1 MSPTEV
7 GTGNKT
13 MSFLWLTILS
23 AFRVLRR
30 NPLRAGLTM
39 LGVIIGIGAVVAMVS
54 LGQGASAAIQAE
66 IASLGTNVLIII
78 PGATT
83 VGGIRGGLGTASTLT
98 VGDAED
104 IGRKVSGVTA
114 VLYGSR
120 SVLQVVRENK
130 NWSTV
135 VFGTTPLFP
144 DMRNWSIAQGSFFTQ
159 SDMDSASKVAV
170 LGKTVVRN
178 LFEPGE
184 DVVGA
189 EIRIRNVPFHVIG
202 VLASKGQSV
211 TGQDQDDLIVL
222 PFSTAERKVFG
233 TSFLGTVGIILVETN
248 AQADIPALADDI
260 RDLLRTRHRLQPPD
274 EDDFTIRTMEDIAQ
288 TIAGASRTMMLM
300 LMSIASIS
308 LVVGGIGIMNIL
320 LVSVTERT
328 REIGLRMAVGAT
340 RAHIL
345 FQFLIEAVI
354 MTALG
359 GLLGVGA
366 GIGIARLL
374 TAMIGWPT
382 IINTRAVATSFLF
395 SLAVGLFFGL
405 YPANKASKL
414 NPIDAMRYE

>member
-1 MSPTEV
+1 
-7 GTGNKT
+7 
-13 MSFLWLTILS
+13 MSFLWLTFLS
-23 AFRVLRR
+23 ALRVLRR

-54 LGQGASAAIQAE
+54 LGQGATAAIQAE

-98 VGDAED
+98 VDDAED
-104 IGRKVSGVTA
+104 IERKVTGVTA
-114 VLYGSR
+114 VIYGSR
-120 SVLQVVRENK
+120 SVLQVIRENK

-144 DMRNWSIAQGSFFTQ
+144 DMRNWPIAQGSFFTQ
-159 SDMDSASKVAV
+159 SDMDSTAKVAV

-184 DVVGA
+184 EVIGA
-189 EIRIRNVPFHVIG
+189 EIRIRNVPFSVIG

-211 TGQDQDDLIVL
+211 TGQDQDDLVVL
-222 PFSTAERKVFG
+222 PFSTAERKVLG
-233 TSFLGTVGIILVETN
+233 TGLLGTVGIILVETD
-248 AQADIPALADDI
+248 AHADIPSVTEDI
-260 RDLLRTRHRLQPPD
+260 RDLLRTRHRLQPAD

-308 LVVGGIGIMNIL
+308 LIVGGIGIMNIL

-345 FQFLIEAVI
+345 FQFLVEAVI

-359 GLLGVGA
+359 GLIGVGT
-366 GIGIARLL
+366 GIG
-374 TAMIGWPT
+374 
-382 IINTRAVATSFLF
+382 
-395 SLAVGLFFGL
+395 
-405 YPANKASKL
+405 
-414 NPIDAMRYE
+414 